1 MDALTMI
8 FLMTSVIGFCASY
21 LVTYQKWKKMAEGL
35 VEYGSI
41 IWIL

>member
-8 FLMTSVIGFCASY
+8 FLMTSVIGSALVR
-21 LVTYQKWKKMAEGL
+21 LVTYQKWKKWLEGL
-35 VEYGSI
+35 VEYGI